1 MTADEKSKIDADE
14 DYGFDVAGF
23 IHVPQVLSA
32 ADVAACN
39 EAIDA
44 VGRDA
49 GILEWPAPHC
59 APFQGL
65 QQHPVLTSYLEA
77 LCGSGFVMDRPPTL
91 VADGP
96 EGTVVPLTNGPPED
110 RRRLQYANHI

>member
-23 IHVPQVLSA
+23 VHVPQVLSA

-44 VGRDA
+44 VR
-49 GILEWPAPHC
+49 
-59 APFQGL
+59 
-65 QQHPVLTSYLEA
+65 S
-77 LCGSGFVMDRPPTL
+77 R
-91 VADGP
+91 
-96 EGTVVPLTNGPPED
+96 
-110 RRRLQYANHI
+110 